1 MRAAFAHFHPDVRAV
16 LAASPEVH
24 KWGIFERDP
33 LPTWRRGRV
42 VLLGDACHPMT
53 PYMASGAGMALEDA
67 AVLARCLEDIGNVD
81 TALRI
86 YEATRKPRAS
96 AVQQGSSA
104 NNWMRNATNPGL
116 ALRLRPVDRAA
127 RRTGGGV
134 GTAHPSLRGASRL
147 A

>member
-1 MRAAFAHFHPDVRAV
+1 
-16 LAASPEVH
+16 VH

-67 AVLARCLEDIGNVD
+67 AVLARCLTDIRNVD

-104 NNWMRNATNPGL
+104 NNWMRNATNPDWLYGYDPWTAPL
-116 ALRLRPVDRAA
+116 GEPVAA
-127 RRTGGGV
+127 
-134 GTAHPSLRGASRL
+134 
-147 A
+147 